1 MHIVT
6 PAAIAAQREGTAIC
20 ARIAFFDR
28 PGFAD
33 LRARFKRA
41 EMRRSEIFRSF

>member
-20 ARIAFFDR
+20 ARMALFDR
-28 PGFAD
+28 PGFD
-33 LRARFKRA
+33 GRLARFKRA
-41 EMRRSEIFRSF
+41 EIRRSEIFRSF